1 MEAIISAE
9 IGELLGDPDLVDYV
23 AGMLADSP
31 DEADSSES
39 VSEFIESSAPA
50 CEDVPS
56 AVTKLFAALRAAGFG
71 SVSGGGGSGGG
82 GGGGAAAEKEDLG
95 GVTRKLENKVTIG
108 AQDKTLAYGDG
119 GAGNV
124 SSKGA
129 SYNAWGCGGGGS
141 GNHNSPGW
149 TPGVKAARQK
159 RKASAAADKAEAES
173 NEVDAELD
181 AARVTAVKA
190 RALHGA
196 FNGALEA
203 PRFTL
208 ANPGGGQPLLENAAM
223 TLVRGRRYG
232 LIGRNGKGKST
243 LLRALAC
250 RRVGEI
256 PPNVA
261 VHYVSQEVRRPLILA
276 VVGVP

>member
-1 MEAIISAE
+1 
-9 IGELLGDPDLVDYV
+9 
-23 AGMLADSP
+23 
-31 DEADSSES
+31 
-39 VSEFIESSAPA
+39 
-50 CEDVPS
+50 
-56 AVTKLFAALRAAGFG
+56 
-71 SVSGGGGSGGG
+71 
-82 GGGGAAAEKEDLG
+82 
-95 GVTRKLENKVTIG
+95 
-108 AQDKTLAYGDG
+108 
-119 GAGNV
+119 
-124 SSKGA
+124 
-129 SYNAWGCGGGGS
+129 
-141 GNHNSPGW
+141 
-149 TPGVKAARQK
+149 VKAARQK